1 MAQESFWPQSF
12 RLENSEVRAEH
23 YLEALRISPL
33 TTVRE
38 LTGGAPF
45 VVLSPHPDDET
56 LGTGG
61 LIAEARAM
69 GQDVDVIVVTDGSG
83 SHPRSKE
90 YPRRRLIDLRYSE
103 VYRAGLALGL
113 PSDRVTF
120 LGLPDTAAPKSG
132 PAFDNA
138 VETTLTVIAR
148 SKADTLFVTWEKDP
162 HCDHEASAALAKA
175 VRRVSPGLKLW
186 AYPIWGWHLES
197 SADTDQQLPK
207 AVRVDISEHMDR
219 KREAIEAHAS
229 QMTALIS
236 DDPDGFRFDQ
246 KSLAPFLGPY
256 EYFIEVPA

>member
-186 AYPIWGWHLES
+186 AYPIWGWHLEP
-197 SADTDQQLPK
+197 SAETDQPPPK
-207 AVRVDISEHMDR
+207 AVRLDISEYQGR
-219 KREAIEAHAS
+219 KHEAIRAHAS
-229 QMTALIS
+229 QMTDLIG